1 MGMKQYQKSTIT
13 PKYATEKQMKIFQAG
28 GENVQTKQVKAASN
42 KPIKK

>member
-13 PKYATEKQMKIFQAG
+13 PKYATEKQMKIFAAG
-28 GENVQTKQVKAASN
+28 NVETKQVKAASN